1 MAQITEVHNFLNDPT
16 HPNHV
21 ILFQVKNDVSA
32 VPHKQELFGQIIIV
46 RPVFHTELK
55 NIFYLLGNT
64 IFLQLHVSMQILER
78 RP

>member
-1 MAQITEVHNFLNDPT
+1 MSSSVCNLGGVSLALQKIEFL
-16 HPNHV
+16 
-21 ILFQVKNDVSA
+21 SYYA
-32 VPHKQELFGQIIIV
+32 ELFGQIVIV
-46 RPVFHTELK
+46 RPVFHPELK